1 MKTLALVNQKG
12 GCGKTTTAV
21 NLAGALA
28 QQGERVLLVDLD
40 PQAHATLALS
50 VAVEEGES
58 SLSDALLRG
67 ASLRGA
73 LRAAPGGIALL
84 PSTLELAEL
93 EESAGRTVNPERI
106 LRQALTE
113 LSQDFDFALLDCPP
127 RADGVLTANALRA
140 ADVVLLVV
148 EMGAFALQGAFK
160 ALAILEEIAADMEA
174 EFDLRVVGT
183 LYDRRMRLARELLVG
198 TQARFG
204 GRMFD
209 TVIHQ
214 SVRLREAAA
223 SGVPVQVLD
232 PGSRAAR
239 DFAALAEEVR
249 TLPRPREL
257 APAGPPALREGLS
270 PSSWPETR

>member
-28 QQGERVLLVDLD
+28 AQGERVLLVDLD

-50 VAVEEGES
+50 IAVEPGE
-58 SLSDALLRG
+58 LTLADALIRG

-73 LRAAPGGIALL
+73 VRAAPGGIAIV
-84 PSTLELAEL
+84 PSTLELAEV
-93 EESAGRTVNPERI
+93 EEAAARTVNPERI

-113 LSQDFDFALLDCPP
+113 VAQDYDFALLDCPP

-140 ADVVLLVV
+140 ADVVVLVV

-160 ALAILEEIAADMEA
+160 ARAILEEIAQDMDA
-174 EFDLRVVGT
+174 RFDLRVVGT

-198 TQARFG
+198 TQARFA

-223 SGVPVQVLD
+223 SGVPVQILD
-232 PGSRAAR
+232 PDSRAAR
-239 DFAALAEEVR
+239 DFDALAEEVR
-249 TLPRPREL
+249 ALRTETARAARPREL
-257 APAGPPALREGLS
+257 AGALPTLS
-270 PSSWPETR
+270 PTR